1 MNEPTADF
9 DAREFRNA
17 LGCFATGVTVITT
30 LGPRRE
36 MIGITANSFSSVS
49 LDPPLILFT
58 LGRHAYSLKAFL
70 AAGDFAVNVLRREQ
84 KELSGRFAVALGDKW
99 AGIDYEVWESGCP
112 ILPGSL
118 ASFECRNRT
127 THDGGDHVI
136 FVGEVQRM
144 RCDRDGQPL
153 VFLRGG
159 YGGYAP
165 LPDEN

>member
-1 MNEPTADF
+1 MKEPTADF

-30 LGPRRE
+30 VGLKQE
-36 MIGITANSFSSVS
+36 MVGITANSFSSVS

-70 AAGDFAVNVLRREQ
+70 AADHFAVNVLRQDQ

-112 ILPGSL
+112 VFPRAL
-118 ASFECRNRT
+118 AAFECRIRNT
-127 THDGGDHVI
+127 YDGGDHVI

-144 RCDRDGQPL
+144 RCDGGGQPL
-153 VFLRGG
+153 IFLRGG
-159 YGGYAP
+159 YGGYTP
-165 LPDEN
+165 LSDEG